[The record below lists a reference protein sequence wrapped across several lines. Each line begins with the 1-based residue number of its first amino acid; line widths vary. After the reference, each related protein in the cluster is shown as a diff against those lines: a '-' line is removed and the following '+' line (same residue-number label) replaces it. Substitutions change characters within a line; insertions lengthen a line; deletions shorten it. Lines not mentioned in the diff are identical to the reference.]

1 MLDPGRPDFKVG
13 DYVWV
18 VVDGSYVFERPVRIR
33 NICERDGQA
42 WAFVEGS
49 EAGVPVDS
57 LTAATE
63 ADTAQ
68 SAPDP
73 GAAFAPEVLEHP
85 AEPQCAPTVLLSDTV
100 EAGKG
105 GEGGVFR
112 ITNAE
117 FIAAVFTDLPEGA
130 FAAVCSKPG
139 NPNLGGWI
147 AHRADRVPTIVV
159 AEHNNYLGCSSFFPG
174 DDGSFKARKACRL
187 PFPDA

>member
-1 MLDPGRPDFKVG
+1 MHAPGRPDFKVG
-13 DYVWV
+13 DHVWV

-57 LTAATE
+57 LTAATD

-73 GAAFAPEVLEHP
+73 GAAFASEELEHP
-85 AEPQCAPTVLLSDTV
+85 AEPQCAPTVLLPDPV

-105 GEGGVFR
+105 GEGGAFQ

-117 FIAAVFTDLPEGA
+117 FIATIFTDLPEGA

-139 NPNLGGWI
+139 APDLGACPFSHFGRPRREYNSPKSAI
-147 AHRADRVPTIVV
+147 RRRHFHRSR
-159 AEHNNYLGCSSFFPG
+159 
-174 DDGSFKARKACRL
+174 
-187 PFPDA
+187 